1 MPPSAF
7 QLELL
12 RALCASP
19 LLLHPHYL
27 AALTA
32 LLLGRRVGE
41 SAEHTATEATAQAP
55 RSAANQVMPWD
66 EREAVRIT
74 PGGTAIVPMRGMLY
88 AGVSARLAYYFG
100 LCRPEALQAAFAQCA
115 SDSRIK
121 AVVIDCDSPGGVVTQ
136 IPETAQELADLGKR
150 KLTVAFAGGLDC
162 SAAYWIT
169 SQAHHIAGALTAD
182 IGNVGTYCAFY
193 DWSAYLEK
201 EGIRLEL
208 FKAGKFKAMGVPGT
222 SLDDEQREFF
232 QADIDRTNGRFL
244 AAVQAARP
252 KIARDDLEG
261 QWWDGEMAREKG
273 FSDSLVRNLGQVIR
287 QLETG
292 GV

>member
-1 MPPSAF
+1 MPTSAF

-27 AALTA
+27 AALTS

-41 SAEHTATEATAQAP
+41 SAEHAATEATTHAP
-55 RSAANQVMPWD
+55 RATSAPVPPWD

-88 AGVSARLAYYFG
+88 AGVSARTAYYYG

-115 SDSRIK
+115 ADSRIK
-121 AVVIDCDSPGGVVTQ
+121 AVVIDCDSPGGIVTQ
-136 IPETAQELADLGKR
+136 IPETAQELADLGKQ
-150 KLTVAFAGGLDC
+150 KLTVAFASGLDC

-169 SQAHHIAGALTAD
+169 LQAHHLAGALTAD

-222 SLDDEQREFF
+222 SLDDEQRAFF

-252 KIARDDLEG
+252 QIKRDDLEG
-261 QWWDGEMAREKG
+261 QWWDGEMALEKG
-273 FSDSLVRNLGQVIR
+273 FSDSVARNLAQVIR
-287 QLETG
+287 QLEAR